1 MNIHVSIV
9 TMVLSATVIVIVT
22 NTEHATLPITLGSLQ
37 PIQLL
42 LVACLL
48 AGVVLLAG
56 VASVYMKNHPVA
68 YTSLTM
74 PPHFQF
80 HRALQAHAIIL

>member
-56 VASVYMKNHPVA
+56 VAGVYMKNPPPLA
-68 YTSLTM
+68 YTWLTM
-74 PPHFQF
+74 P
-80 HRALQAHAIIL
+80 AIMPAQPVVSPFPVS

>member
-56 VASVYMKNHPVA
+56 VAGVYMKNHP
-68 YTSLTM
+68 L
-74 PPHFQF
+74 
-80 HRALQAHAIIL
+80 

>member
-56 VASVYMKNHPVA
+56 VAGVYMKNHPVA

-74 PPHFQF
+74 P
-80 HRALQAHAIIL
+80 AIMPAQPVVSPFPVS